1 MPTYAYSAVEPSGR
15 KRNGVMEAPSE
26 AAAVSALANE
36 GKFLLEIHEQATAAA
51 VQRSS
56 DGEKKRNKSNRA
68 DLALFTRRL
77 ADLSSSGLPL
87 DRVLQVL
94 SEQTEALPL
103 AHAAEAAL
111 EEVRGGMAISDA
123 LAMQGNKLFP
133 EVYVQTLRSGEA
145 SGQFAD
151 AAERMADLLENEVA
165 RRSLVISAMIYP
177 AVLTGVAILV
187 IVALLT
193 FVFPK
198 LAVVFDGLGDS
209 LPVTTKMLLAF
220 SDALTNNAVLIIV
233 AIVGAFFGYK
243 AWVATPA
250 GALSRDRMLL
260 KLPLAGSLI
269 KRGIISRYSRVL
281 GTLVNGGV
289 PILEALELAGKAAGN
304 RVFSNISAQVVSNVR
319 EGVPIAQA
327 MKDTGEFP
335 PVLTHMV
342 AIGEETGD
350 LPKMLGRVSNS
361 LDFEVEQGLR
371 RLTSSLEP
379 MILLFMGG
387 FVAFV
392 VLSVM
397 LPIFQAQELVK

>member
-1 MPTYAYSAVEPSGR
+1 
-15 KRNGVMEAPSE
+15 MEAPSE
-26 AAAVSALANE
+26 SAAVSALANE
-36 GKFLLEIHEQATAAA
+36 GKFLLEIHEQESAA
-51 VQRSS
+51 VIQRSN
-56 DGEKKRNKSNRA
+56 DGEKKRNRATKS

-77 ADLSSSGLPL
+77 ADLSSAGLPL

-94 SEQTEALPL
+94 AEQTEALPL

-123 LAMQGNKLFP
+123 LALQGNKLFP

-145 SGQFAD
+145 SGQFGD

-177 AVLTGVAILV
+177 AVLTGVAVMVV
-187 IVALLT
+187 IFLLA

-209 LPVTTKMLLAF
+209 LPITTKMLLAL
-220 SDALTNNAVLIIV
+220 SDMFTKNYLIIIVVVV
-233 AIVGAFFGYK
+233 AAYFGYK
-243 AWVATPA
+243 GWVATSA
-250 GALSRDRMLL
+250 GALSRDRILL

-304 RVFSNISAQVVSNVR
+304 RVFSDTSAQVVSNVR
-319 EGVPIAQA
+319 EGIPIAQA